1 MRKSIL
7 PVLMAMVVLS
17 PLAIDIYLPSMPVMA
32 TEFNITSS
40 EVQSTLILFLFAMGI
55 GQILIG
61 PLADRFG
68 RRPIAI
74 AGIVLYCFGS
84 LLAAMAGEFEWL
96 QIARVL
102 QGIAACATSIVVF
115 SAVRD
120 SFNSQQSA
128 HYYSYLNGVICVV
141 PALAPTLGGLL
152 ALQFG
157 WRATFV
163 FMALFA
169 IFVLLF
175 VLYRLPET
183 RPENTDTSGRLY
195 HWQRFKPVLR
205 EPHFIFYAFVCMVGM
220 ASILTY
226 VSYAPV
232 WLIRELGIS
241 ELSFSALFGLNAAVN
256 ISACF
261 AAPKVIK
268 KFGNRATVMIAL
280 TTLLASALL
289 ELAAQQWGPNAG
301 LSGAFSF
308 MLPMMLL
315 CIGFA
320 LLLGPA
326 TSMALSA
333 FGERAGTASAMLG
346 CIQMS
351 GAALLSGLIQQTS
364 LAAPD
369 AVALL
374 MGGLSVSLLLI
385 MVMPR
390 FNHWHIYPNHFKM
403 QESARR

>member
-1 MRKSIL
+1 MRRNIL
-7 PVLMAMVVLS
+7 PILMAMVVLS
-17 PLAIDIYLPSMPVMA
+17 PLAIDVYLPSMPMMA
-32 TEFNITSS
+32 TEFNVSPS
-40 EVQSTLILFLFAMGI
+40 EMQTTLVLFLFAMGI

-74 AGIVLYCFGS
+74 SGIVLYTLSS
-84 LLAAMAGEFEWL
+84 LLGAMALEFEVL

-120 SFNSQQSA
+120 SFNRQQSA
-128 HYYSYLNGVICVV
+128 HYYSYLNGVICVI

-157 WRATFV
+157 WRSTFV

-169 IFVLLF
+169 VLVLLL

-183 RPENTDTSGRLY
+183 RPENTDSSGRLY

-205 EPHFIFYAFVCMVGM
+205 DAHFIFYAFICMAGM

-226 VSYAPV
+226 VSYAPD
-232 WLIRELGIS
+232 WLIRHLGVSELG
-241 ELSFSALFGLNAAVN
+241 FSALFGLNAVVN
-256 ISACF
+256 IAACF
-261 AAPKVIK
+261 CAPLLIK
-268 KFGNRATVMIAL
+268 RFGNRPTVIIAL
-280 TTLLASALL
+280 SSLLASALL
-289 ELAAQQWGPNAG
+289 QLAAQQWGANTG
-301 LSGAFSF
+301 LPAAFAF

-351 GAALLSGLIQQTS
+351 GAALLVAVIQQTNLS
-364 LAAPD
+364 APF
-369 AVALL
+369 AVIVLMGCLTIALL
-374 MGGLSVSLLLI
+374 SI
-385 MVMPR
+385 MLMPR
-390 FNHWHIYPNHFKM
+390 FNHLHLEQLKL
-403 QESARR
+403 